1 MTKIQTDYKSIYT
14 FKDGVKDGLPIGLGY
29 LSVSFGFGV
38 QASLL
43 GLPLIMT
50 VLISMT
56 NLTSAGQ
63 LAGVEIIA
71 MLGTF
76 VEIILAQLVIN
87 SRYFLM
93 SITLS
98 QKLDSSFTLPNRLL
112 CSAGVT
118 DEIFAVAS
126 AKKQPIGKNYF
137 LGLMLLPYIGW
148 SLGTLLGAIAGNI
161 LPAEIQSALGIAL
174 YAMFMAIIIPP
185 CLESK
190 GVLSVVIL
198 STAISCALYFIPWFN
213 GLSNG
218 FAYII
223 TAVIASAIIAYFF
236 PVKDDQEDTGT
247 EKECEN

>member
-1 MTKIQTDYKSIYT
+1 MTEYKSIYN

-38 QASLL
+38 KASLL
-43 GLPLIMT
+43 GLPVIMT

-71 MLGTF
+71 ALGT
-76 VEIILAQLVIN
+76 VIEIILSQAVIN

-98 QKLDSSFTLPNRLL
+98 QKLDDGFTLPYRLL
-112 CSAGVT
+112 CAAGVT
-118 DEIFAVAS
+118 DEIFAVAA
-126 AKKQPIGKNYF
+126 AKKQPIGKTYF

-161 LPAEIQSALGIAL
+161 LPVEIQRALGISL
-174 YAMFMAIIIPP
+174 YAMFTAIIIPP
-185 CLESK
+185 CLENK
-190 GVLSVVIL
+190 GIFAVVIL
-198 STAISCALYFIPWFN
+198 ATAISCALYFIPWFN

-223 TAVIASAIIAYFF
+223 TAIIASAVIAYFF
-236 PVKDDQEDTGT
+236 PVKEESDDAVP
-247 EKECEN
+247 KESTDL